1 MVVFAEL
8 LSAFHDAACKVVCV
22 QHESQRNICLT
33 NGAGACES
41 SMIFVAWKSLGGSF
55 QTASGECKP
64 GVGLASYKWDNHR
77 YITIYDHL

>member
-8 LSAFHDAACKVVCV
+8 LSVFHDAACKVVCV
-22 QHESQRNICLT
+22 QHESQQNMCLT

-64 GVGLASYKWDNHR
+64 GVGLESS
-77 YITIYDHL
+77 HLYMG